1 MGNCETRNGGFVL
14 FTALIV
20 VLVLSVIETIV
31 VSLVLDDSM
40 QLNRAKA

>member
-1 MGNCETRNGGFVL
+1 MGNCEARNGGFVL